1 MTTISLSAFCK
12 AHNLPKSSVYKFLKG
27 EQFETAEGLT
37 PDAIAAA
44 LAHFCPEPEPQE
56 EPQATEPVVTV
67 LGTVEATLEAPT
79 FNSSVALARLRGGD
93 GAIAAYADPMAAI
106 NQALQLFDAA
116 ESAMAQD
123 LAQRQSLL
131 SQTQAAARQIA
142 QRAAALQQ
150 RETEY
155 RIKSELLGVIQ
166 AQEQATLGELLGK
179 AATFT
184 AQSTTAGEEG

>member
-1 MTTISLSAFCK
+1 MTSLHSFCK
-12 AHNLPKSSVYKFLKG
+12 DHNLAKSTVHRWLKDNG
-27 EQFETAEGLT
+27 FDTTEGLT
-37 PDAIAAA
+37 PAAIAAITD
-44 LAHFCPEPEPQE
+44 HFCPEPEPQE
-56 EPQATEPVVTV
+56 EPQATEPEVTV

-166 AQEQATLGELLGK
+166 AQEQANLGELLGK

-184 AQSTTAGEEG
+184 AQPTTAGEEG

>member
-27 EQFETAEGLT
+27 EQFETTDGLS
-37 PDAIAAA
+37 PEAITAA
-44 LAHFCPEPEPQE
+44 LAHFAPEPEAQE

-67 LGTVEATLEAPT
+67 LGTVIPTLEAPS

-106 NQALQLFDAA
+106 DQALQLFDAA
-116 ESAMAQD
+116 ESAMAAD
-123 LAQRQSLL
+123 LAQRQALL
-131 SQTQAAARQIA
+131 QQTQNAARQMA
-142 QRAAALQQ
+142 QRAAALQAQ
-150 RETEY
+150 QTEY

-166 AQEQATLGELLGK
+166 SQEQANLGELLGK
-179 AATFT
+179 AQALTGD
-184 AQSTTAGEEG
+184 A

>member
-1 MTTISLSAFCK
+1 MTSLHSFCK
-12 AHNLPKSSVYKFLKG
+12 DHNLAKSTVHRWL
-27 EQFETAEGLT
+27 TAEGYTTADGLS

-44 LAHFCPEPEPQE
+44 LAHFRPEPEPQE

-67 LGTVEATLEAPT
+67 LGTVEATLEAPR

-131 SQTQAAARQIA
+131 SQTQAAARQMAAKAA
-142 QRAAALQQ
+142 QLQAQ
-150 RETEY
+150 QAEY
-155 RIKSELLGVIQ
+155 KIKSDLMAMLQ
-166 AQEQATLGELLGK
+166 SQETATLGELLGK
-179 AATFT
+179 AAAFT
-184 AQSTTAGEEG
+184 AQPAAGEEG

>member
-1 MTTISLSAFCK
+1 MTSLHSFCK
-12 AHNLPKSSVYKFLKG
+12 DHNLAKSTVHRWL
-27 EQFETAEGLT
+27 TAEGYTTADGLS

-44 LAHFCPEPEPQE
+44 LAHFCPAP
-56 EPQATEPVVTV
+56 EPQATEPEVLEPEITV
-67 LGTVEATLEAPT
+67 LGTVTPTLEAPT

-131 SQTQAAARQIA
+131 SQTQAAARQMA
-142 QRAAALQQ
+142 QRAAALQAQ
-150 RETEY
+150 QAEY
-155 RIKSELLGVIQ
+155 KIKSDVMAMLQ
-166 AQEQATLGELLGK
+166 SQETANLGELLGK
-179 AATFT
+179 AQAFT

>member
-1 MTTISLSAFCK
+1 MISLNQFCK
-12 AHNLPKSSVYKFLKG
+12 DNALPKTSVYRWMT
-27 EQFETAEGLT
+27 EQGHPTNNGVSEELQSV
-37 PDAIAAA
+37 I
-44 LAHFCPEPEPQE
+44 LSHFCPEPEPQD
-56 EPQATEPVVTV
+56 EPQVTEPVVTV

-131 SQTQAAARQIA
+131 NQTQAAARQIA

-166 AQEQATLGELLGK
+166 AQEQANLGELLGK
-179 AATFT
+179 ATAFT
-184 AQSTTAGEEG
+184 AQSTAAGEES

>member
-1 MTTISLSAFCK
+1 MTTEPVSLHSFCK
-12 AHNLPKSSVYKFLKG
+12 DRNLAKSTVHRWLKDSG
-27 EQFETAEGLT
+27 FETTLGLSEE
-37 PDAIAAA
+37 AQEAA
-44 LAHFCPEPEPQE
+44 LAHFCPEPEPQG
-56 EPQATEPVVTV
+56 EPEIFEPEVTI

-106 NQALQLFDAA
+106 TQALQLFDAA

-131 SQTQAAARQIA
+131 HQTQAAARQIA

-166 AQEQATLGELLGK
+166 AQEQANLGEFL
-179 AATFT
+179 
-184 AQSTTAGEEG
+184 AQAQALTGDA

>member
-27 EQFETAEGLT
+27 EQFETTDGLS
-37 PDAIAAA
+37 PEAITAA
-44 LAHFCPEPEPQE
+44 LAHFAPEPEAQE

-79 FNSSVALARLRGGD
+79 FSSSVALARLRGGD

-106 NQALQLFDAA
+106 DQALQLFDAA

-123 LAQRQSLL
+123 LAARQALL
-131 SQTQAAARQIA
+131 QQTQSAARQMA
-142 QRAAALQQ
+142 QRAAALQAQ
-150 RETEY
+150 QTEY

-166 AQEQATLGELLGK
+166 SQEQANLGELLSK
-179 AATFT
+179 AASLTGD
-184 AQSTTAGEEG
+184 A